1 MLLQVQTEPHAAE
14 TVVTGKALRPYCCY
28 TLGDLQ
34 GALRTPVLA
43 TNIIMLEFVK
53 KKISFLFFNPVL
65 IKHQLTEH
73 PC

>member
-1 MLLQVQTEPHAAE
+1 MLLQEQTEPYAAE

-53 KKISFLFFNPVL
+53 KKVFFFFS
-65 IKHQLTEH
+65 IQF
-73 PC
+73 

>member
-14 TVVTGKALRPYCCY
+14 TVVTVKASRPYCCY

-34 GALRTPVLA
+34 GALRMPVFT

-53 KKISFLFFNPVL
+53 KKSFFFFS
-65 IKHQLTEH
+65 IQF
-73 PC
+73 